1 MRNTKTLRNQFNEL
15 NIGMAWFG
23 DGNPQYYLLQ
33 RNSTIDNV
41 ILEAMKTRWIKSDQ
55 NRESM
60 LNNKEKFYHLVNKWT
75 HWVHLQL
82 S

>member
-33 RNSTIDNV
+33 WNSTTKKNFI
-41 ILEAMKTRWIKSDQ
+41 AW
-55 NRESM
+55 
-60 LNNKEKFYHLVNKWT
+60 
-75 HWVHLQL
+75 
-82 S
+82 